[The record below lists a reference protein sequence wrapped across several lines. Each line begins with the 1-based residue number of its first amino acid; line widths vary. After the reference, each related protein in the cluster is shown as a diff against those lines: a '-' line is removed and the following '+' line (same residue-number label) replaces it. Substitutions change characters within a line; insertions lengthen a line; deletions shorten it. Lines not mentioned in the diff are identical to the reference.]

1 MKVLIIGG
9 AGFIGSHLCEAYADK
24 HDVTSID
31 NYISGKKSNHISN
44 VKYIDMDA
52 SNILSLDN
60 KFDLVFHLGEYSRVE
75 QSLDKIDF
83 VLENNLS
90 PTLDILK
97 FVKQS
102 KAKLIYAGSSTKFA
116 DNGTNKYKS
125 PYAFSKWKNSELIK
139 YYCETYNIN
148 YAIVYF
154 YNVYGKRENSEGEF
168 ATVVAKFLN
177 RAREG
182 KALIVTSPGTQRRNF
197 TFIKD
202 TIDALVL
209 VAIGGRGDCY
219 GIANKKSYSI
229 IELAKLISDN
239 VTIVKGNTA
248 NRLDSEVVIE
258 KTMQLGWEAKHSL
271 EDYIIKNK

>member
-24 HDVTSID
+24 HDVTSVD

-44 VKYIDMDA
+44 VKYIDMDV

-75 QSLDKIDF
+75 QSLDRIDF

-90 PTLDILK
+90 PTLNILK

-125 PYAFSKWKNSELIK
+125 PYTFSKWKNSELIK

-177 RAREG
+177 RARDG
-182 KALIVTSPGTQRRNF
+182 KGLKVTSPGTQRRNF

-202 TIDALVL
+202 TIDALKL
-209 VAIGGRGDCY
+209 VALGGRGDNY

-229 IELAKLISDN
+229 IELAKLISNN
-239 VTIVKGNTA
+239 VTIIEGNTA

-271 EDYIIKNK
+271 EDYIIENK

>member
-75 QSLDKIDF
+75 KSLDKIDF

-90 PTLDILK
+90 PTLNILK

-116 DNGTNKYKS
+116 DNGTNMYKS

-148 YAIVYF
+148 HAIVYF

-177 RAREG
+177 RAKEG
-182 KALIVTSPGTQRRNF
+182 KALKVTSPGTQRRNF

-202 TIDALVL
+202 TIDALKL
-209 VAIGGRGDCY
+209 VAIGGRGDFY

-239 VTIVKGNTA
+239 VTIIKGNTA
-248 NRLDSEVVIE
+248 NRLDSEVIIE

-271 EDYIIKNK
+271 EDYIIENK